1 MMSALA
7 EPGKGRRERAKVK
20 PVLRIGTAG
29 WSIDKRYAAVLP
41 TSGTHLE
48 RYAQRLNAVEIN
60 SSFRR
65 RHQPKT
71 YERWARSVPNDFKF
85 SVKLPE
91 EITHD
96 RALVGCDEIL
106 KIFSDETASLG
117 SKLGIWLIQLPPKLG
132 FDVKTFEIFF
142 EQVNKC
148 SDAMVVIEPRNASW
162 FTEEVEKKLMER
174 RIARVAA
181 DPARVPGSGEPG
193 GWHGLAYFRWHGSP
207 RMYYSNYDRQ
217 ALSSLER
224 RLKSTCLRG
233 SETWCIFDNTAAG
246 AALGNA
252 LDLSQPS
259 MYQPTGP
266 VRLDAG
272 V

>member
-1 MMSALA
+1 MVSASAAQGKVWRGRA
-7 EPGKGRRERAKVK
+7 EADPM
-20 PVLRIGTAG
+20 LRIGTAG

-48 RYAQRLNAVEIN
+48 RYAQCLNAVEIN

-65 RHQPKT
+65 RHQQKT
-71 YERWARSVPNDFKF
+71 YERWARSVPGNFKF

-96 RALVGCDEIL
+96 RALVGCGELL
-106 KIFSDETASLG
+106 KRFADETAGLG

-132 FDVKTFEIFF
+132 FNVKTFNAFF
-142 EQVNKC
+142 DLINEC
-148 SDAMVVIEPRNASW
+148 SDAMIAIEPRNASW
-162 FTEEVEKKLMER
+162 FTEKVERRLIER

-193 GWHGLAYFRWHGSP
+193 GWHSLAYFRWHGSP
-207 RMYYSNYDRQ
+207 RMYYSDYDRQ
-217 ALSSLER
+217 ALSSLGR
-224 RLKSTCLRG
+224 RLESSCLRG
-233 SETWCIFDNTAAG
+233 GETWCIFDNTAAG

-252 LDLSQPS
+252 LDLS
-259 MYQPTGP
+259 
-266 VRLDAG
+266 
-272 V
+272 